1 MSEMITGISENWYY
15 TLGISE
21 MMTLFGALC
30 NWITGISEILHLF
43 FDAPTKHPIHKAQ
56 STKDNPIGLYIN
68 DLIGI
73 IG

>member
-1 MSEMITGISENWYY
+1 MITGISENWYY

-43 FDAPTKHPIHKAQ
+43 LMQPQSTQFTKKK
-56 STKDNPIGLYIN
+56 STKDNPIGLYID